1 MCVRVGEGGL
11 SENEAAV
18 TVADIFGFI
27 RRGGGG
33 SQPILRMFCAT
44 IVLDNA
50 VIIHYLLTF

>member
-1 MCVRVGEGGL
+1 MKSLSERHTSMCVRVGEGGL

-33 SQPILRMFCAT
+33 G
-44 IVLDNA
+44 
-50 VIIHYLLTF
+50 